1 MLLLKSL
8 IGFWLLSCFEAS
20 AFAQP
25 THRQM
30 AITIDD
36 LPYTDELHCNE
47 QEALTSTKKLLD
59 PIRTAKVPV
68 VGFVVGVR
76 CGNLN
81 PEQRRGLLKM
91 WLDVGAELGNHTW
104 SHPDLNRVSLE
115 EYEKQILATDKDL
128 HHTFSSLKL
137 RYFRAPYLHDGA
149 TPEIKKKLQSFLTE
163 HGYQEA
169 PVTFDNN
176 DWMFA
181 AAYSRALKKSNA
193 ALAKLIE
200 EAYMPYMESI
210 VAFFEKRSVEVLG
223 RECPQVLLLH
233 ASRLNAEM
241 MPRLLH
247 MFRERGYT
255 FVSLEQAM
263 SDEAYRLPDA
273 YVGEKGLSWIHRWG
287 LTNGKPIQMEP
298 DEPDWIRS
306 AIQLRFRRPRF
317 NVLEL
322 IGHFSED

>member
-1 MLLLKSL
+1 MLLPESL
-8 IGFWLLSCFEAS
+8 IRFWLLSCFAAS

-47 QEALTSTKKLLD
+47 QETLANTKKLLD

-68 VGFVVGVR
+68 VGFVVGGR

-81 PEQRRGLLKM
+81 PEQRRGLLKV
-91 WLDVGAELGNHTW
+91 WLDAGAELGNHTW
-104 SHPDLNRVSLE
+104 SHPDLNRVPLE
-115 EYEKQILATDKDL
+115 EYEKQILATDKAL
-128 HHTFSSLKL
+128 HHTFSTLKL

-149 TPEIKKKLQSFLTE
+149 TPEIKKQLQNFLTQ

-169 PVTFDNN
+169 PVTLDNN
-176 DWMFA
+176 DWTFA
-181 AAYSRALKKSNA
+181 AAYSRALKRNDMASAKS
-193 ALAKLIE
+193 IE
-200 EAYMPYMESI
+200 DAYIPYMESI
-210 VAFFEKRSVEVLG
+210 AAFFENRSVEVLG
-223 RECPQVLLLH
+223 RECSQVLLIH
-233 ASRLNAEM
+233 ASRLNATV
-241 MPRLLH
+241 MPALLQ

-273 YVGEKGLSWIHRWG
+273 YIGPKGLSWIHRWG
-287 LTNGKPIQMEP
+287 ITNGKLIQLEP
-298 DEPDWIRS
+298 DEPDWV
-306 AIQLRFRRPRF
+306 RRAAGRPMP
-317 NVLEL
+317 
-322 IGHFSED
+322 

>member
-1 MLLLKSL
+1 
-8 IGFWLLSCFEAS
+8 
-20 AFAQP
+20 
-25 THRQM
+25 M

-47 QEALTSTKKLLD
+47 QETLANTKKLLD

-91 WLDVGAELGNHTW
+91 WLDAGAELGNHTW
-104 SHPDLNRVSLE
+104 SHPDLNRVPLE

-128 HHTFSSLKL
+128 HHTFSPLKL

-149 TPEIKKKLQSFLTE
+149 TSEIKKQLQKFLTQ

-169 PVTFDNN
+169 PVTLDNN
-176 DWMFA
+176 DWTFA
-181 AAYSRALKKSNA
+181 AAYSRALKRNDMVFAKS
-193 ALAKLIE
+193 IE
-200 EAYMPYMESI
+200 DAYIPYMESI
-210 VAFFEKRSVEVLG
+210 AAFFENRSVEVLG
-223 RECPQVLLLH
+223 RECPQVLLIH
-233 ASRLNAEM
+233 ASRLNAKM
-241 MPRLLH
+241 MPALLQ

-263 SDEAYRLPDA
+263 NDEAYRLPDA
-273 YVGEKGLSWIHRWG
+273 YIGPKGLSWIHRWG
-287 LTNGKPIQMEP
+287 ITNGKLIQLEP
-298 DEPDWIRS
+298 DEPDSVKR
-306 AIQLRFRRPRF
+306 AAGRP
-317 NVLEL
+317 VP
-322 IGHFSED
+322 